1 MQKQSLS
8 FDQLPAAVYQLC
20 QEVSELKRLIAEQH
34 PATAPAINDKP
45 LTVAE
50 AAEFL
55 GISKQTV
62 YQNIARIPNRKKH
75 GRLFFYRTELAAY
88 LNGGGTV

>member
-1 MQKQSLS
+1 MQKQPFS

-20 QEVSELKRLIAEQH
+20 QEVSELKRLIADQH
-34 PATAPAINDKP
+34 PVTTPANNDKP

-62 YQNIARIPNRKKH
+62 YQNIRKIPNRKKH
-75 GRLFFYRTELAAY
+75 GRLLFYRTELAEY
-88 LNGGGTV
+88 LNGGAV